1 MDRQIP
7 ELLSRA
13 ASLLTREA
21 ARLPSPFST
30 GAVPQLPGSDSA
42 LKNIP
47 FAAAPQGR
55 TCPYSGAVLPG
66 AALPGAALPPIDL
79 RKQAHEL
86 VESLVG
92 AGAVSP
98 GAGYAG
104 LPGQHGAAEP
114 MNWLGKLCPI
124 TGAAPQLPG
133 FDRDQLRRQAHQFV
147 ETLLVTFNEATGE
160 KGLPAEDQVPLL
172 YAQSPVQPGEV
183 AKTSLRIANEESIPS
198 EVSLY
203 CTNFVADCGYEI
215 PSLRVTV
222 SPRRL
227 TIPAHGEASFE
238 VSVAVPQQTPRG
250 KYAGLIQAMGYTYFK
265 TVFCIEVL

>member
-1 MDRQIP
+1 M
-7 ELLSRA
+7 
-13 ASLLTREA
+13 
-21 ARLPSPFST
+21 
-30 GAVPQLPGSDSA
+30 PQ
-42 LKNIP
+42 
-47 FAAAPQGR
+47 
-55 TCPYSGAVLPG
+55 V
-66 AALPGAALPPIDL
+66 
-79 RKQAHEL
+79 
-86 VESLVG
+86 
-92 AGAVSP
+92 
-98 GAGYAG
+98 
-104 LPGQHGAAEP
+104 
-114 MNWLGKLCPI
+114 
-124 TGAAPQLPG
+124 PG
-133 FDRDQLRRQAHQFV
+133 FDRDQLRRQAHQLI

-172 YAQSPVQPGEV
+172 YADSPVQPGEV
-183 AKTSLRIANEESIPS
+183 ARTRLRIANEESIPS

-227 TIPAHGEASFE
+227 TIPPKAEASFE